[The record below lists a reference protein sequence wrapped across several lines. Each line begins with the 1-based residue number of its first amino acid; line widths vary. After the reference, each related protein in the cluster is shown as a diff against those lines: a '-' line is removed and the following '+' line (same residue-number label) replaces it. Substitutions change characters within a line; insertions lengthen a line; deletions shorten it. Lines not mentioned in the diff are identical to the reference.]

1 MVVGTPVVCHGAV
14 TGINDDGTIELDL
27 TILSEASGATGVLG
41 TAHVQRLLRE
51 SPSTELRN
59 CLSND
64 PVVQPD
70 ATDRAVAE
78 LLAQYDMLAVAV
90 CDATGQLLGA
100 ATNKAFSSG
109 NVTLSSQDGSVNIPV
124 PIKANSTVNFFQ
136 DGKEL
141 GFIASVPAAP
151 GETLEITV
159 TDLDGESKTV
169 YVPVLDGAWPEY
181 ADVVPT
187 NG

>member
-1 MVVGTPVVCHGAV
+1 MIRQLKKSRATLLVGVVGLGLALSACSPTTTNKPYAASDGIRAALGDFTLENLSIV
-14 TGINDDGTIELDL
+14 T
-27 TILSEASGATGVLG
+27 LG
-41 TAHVQRLLRE
+41 QGE
-51 SPSTELRN
+51 P
-59 CLSND
+59 
-64 PVVQPD
+64 
-70 ATDRAVAE
+70 
-78 LLAQYDMLAVAV
+78 
-90 CDATGQLLGA
+90 GQLLGA